1 MIDSRG
7 EVGQERSSLKEAA
20 LAQKPERKLDRKQL
34 KKPDEFQVVA
44 GKAMEWI
51 VAHQK
56 PVLAVLIVVAL
67 AIVGAWAFTSWSS
80 SRERKAGG
88 ELAAALELASR
99 PVSSEGPADPG
110 VQTFASKEERTKATL
125 AALEKMRRDYPRS
138 AAAET
143 ALAEIGFVKLK
154 EGDAA
159 GAQAALQQFAN
170 EAAKEHPLR
179 VTAQE
184 SLGYALEAQ
193 GKLEEARA
201 AFGQLAQDGAP
212 ARAAF
217 QQARI
222 ALLEGKPDAR
232 QQLEQVAK
240 DYPKEPI
247 AQEASM
253 RLAVASL
260 PPPGATAPQAPA
272 QTPRKPANKGKK

>member
-1 MIDSRG
+1 
-7 EVGQERSSLKEAA
+7 
-20 LAQKPERKLDRKQL
+20 LAQKLDRKQL

-51 VAHQK
+51 VAHRK
-56 PVLAVLIVVAL
+56 PVLSILIVVAL
-67 AIVGAWAFTSWSS
+67 GVAGAWAFTSWSN
-80 SRERKAGG
+80 SRETKAGG

-99 PVSSEGPADPG
+99 PVSSEGPVEPG
-110 VQTFASKEERTKATL
+110 TQTFASTEERTKATV
-125 AALEKMRRDYPRS
+125 AALEKLRSDYPRS
-138 AAAET
+138 AAAQT
-143 ALAEIGFVKLK
+143 ALAEIGFLKLK
-154 EGDAA
+154 QGDTA
-159 GAQAALQQFAN
+159 GAQAALQQFGQSAP
-170 EAAKEHPLR
+170 KEHPLR
-179 VTAQE
+179 VSAQE

-193 GKLEEARA
+193 GKLDEARA
-201 AFGQLAQDGAP
+201 AFAQLAQDGAP

-253 RLAVASL
+253 RLAIASL
-260 PPPGATAPQAPA
+260 PAPGASAPQAPA
-272 QTPRKPANKGKK
+272 QTPRKPAAAANKGKK